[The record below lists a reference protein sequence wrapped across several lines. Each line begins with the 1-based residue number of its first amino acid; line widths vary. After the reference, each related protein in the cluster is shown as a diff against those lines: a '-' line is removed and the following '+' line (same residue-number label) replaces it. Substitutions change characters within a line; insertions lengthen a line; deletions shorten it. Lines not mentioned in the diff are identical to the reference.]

1 MGTCTGG
8 ATGST
13 PRWGTS
19 PWRRAEGGAAA
30 AAAAA
35 GSATPAGPPSSGRP
49 GSSPLCPRRS
59 RSGCSNSAAGAPRGS
74 WAGTSARPRRRA
86 TRRRWSA
93 SRSSAAGWGTG
104 WRESPRPWTPGRSCW
119 VEEWPRPARCCAGR
133 PSAPWRTV
141 SPQPTTGRDPA
152 SNWPNSAHAPA
163 SSAPPIWPGA
173 AETRAKEDAMADPT
187 ATPAPAGARGFGIDI
202 GGSGVKGAPVDL
214 DTGALAGERVRLE
227 TPRPSTPDAVVKV
240 VADIVD
246 SFGWEGPVGVTP
258 PAVVTPGVTRT
269 AANIDR
275 SWIDAEA
282 EALLR
287 ETIGRDVT
295 LVNDTDA
302 AGYAEARFG
311 AARDHPGIVLVT
323 TLGTG
328 IGTALVVG
336 GRLIPNTELGH
347 LEIDGEDAEHRA
359 SDAARDRD
367 DLSWEKWAK
376 RLQRYYRTLENL
388 FWPDLFVVGGGVSKK
403 ADKFLPLLDLRTPIV
418 PAALRNEAGIVGA
431 AMLASG
437 DPRVRP
443 DSGFQAARRVG

>member
-1 MGTCTGG
+1 
-8 ATGST
+8 
-13 PRWGTS
+13 
-19 PWRRAEGGAAA
+19 
-30 AAAAA
+30 
-35 GSATPAGPPSSGRP
+35 
-49 GSSPLCPRRS
+49 
-59 RSGCSNSAAGAPRGS
+59 
-74 WAGTSARPRRRA
+74 
-86 TRRRWSA
+86 
-93 SRSSAAGWGTG
+93 
-104 WRESPRPWTPGRSCW
+104 
-119 VEEWPRPARCCAGR
+119 
-133 PSAPWRTV
+133 
-141 SPQPTTGRDPA
+141 
-152 SNWPNSAHAPA
+152 
-163 SSAPPIWPGA
+163 
-173 AETRAKEDAMADPT
+173 MADPT
-187 ATPAPAGARGFGIDI
+187 ATPEPAGARGFGIDI

-214 DTGALAGERVRLE
+214 DTGALAGERVRLA
-227 TPRPSTPDAVVKV
+227 TPQPSTPDAVVKV
-240 VADIVD
+240 VAEIVD
-246 SFGWEGPVGVTP
+246 SFDWEGPVGVTV
-258 PAVVTPGVTRT
+258 PAVVTHGVTRT

-295 LVNDTDA
+295 LVNDADA

-367 DLSWEKWAK
+367 DLNWEKWAK

-437 DPRVRP
+437 GPAHP
-443 DSGFQAARRVG
+443 A